1 MEKRDGRMVLLSAVL
16 LALASQISVGL
27 VTGSFNISLAVV
39 LLVVLR
45 FLFPALPVLGTAVL
59 AAPGVFLL
67 RCAAQ
72 WAGTGTPAGS
82 WAAYAPEMLF
92 YLTYGLLLDL
102 LLRRM
107 SLRPFPL
114 WGCGALM
121 GVDAAANL
129 VELAVR
135 LGAGAF
141 APEVLGRI
149 ALVAAARSL
158 VAWAAVRGLD
168 SYGIRVL
175 HREEGERYQSLLL
188 MTAALKSEVA
198 WMDKGTAL
206 IESTMNE
213 AYRLY
218 SRLRDEGADRQTVDA
233 ALTVAKDVHEVKKEY
248 FLLMRGISEALSE
261 EAPRD
266 GMDLGELL
274 EIMARSGGRTAR
286 AQGKQVSFTTVF
298 ADDFYTRS
306 HHCLMSILRNL
317 INNAVEAAGEGEA
330 HIALTEWSEGETCC
344 IQVADDCGGI
354 PQGRLEQIFTPG
366 FSSKINY
373 ETGAVNRGLG
383 LAIVRDLVEDSLS
396 GTIRVENRDGGAVFT
411 IRVPRERL
419 EGGDHAVLSD

>member
-1 MEKRDGRMVLLSAVL
+1 MKKRDGRMVVLSALL

-45 FLFPALPVLGTAVL
+45 FLFPALPVLVAAAL

-72 WAGTGTPAGS
+72 WAGGGTLAGC

-92 YLTYGLLLDL
+92 YLTYGLLLSL

-114 WGCGALM
+114 WGCLALV

-129 VELAVR
+129 AELAIR
-135 LGAGAF
+135 LGTGAF
-141 APEVLGRI
+141 APAVLGRI
-149 ALVAAARSL
+149 VLVGAARSL

-168 SYGIRVL
+168 SYGIQVL

-218 SRLRDEGADRQTVDA
+218 SQLRDGGADRKTVDA

-261 EAPRD
+261 ESPRD
-266 GMDLGELL
+266 GMNLGELM
-274 EIMARSGGRTAR
+274 EIMVRSGERTAR
-286 AQGKQVSFTTVF
+286 AQGKQVVFTANA
-298 ADDFYTRS
+298 ADNFYTRR
-306 HHCLMSILRNL
+306 HHCLMSIFRNL
-317 INNAVEAAGEGEA
+317 INNAVEAAGEGEIR
-330 HIALTEWSEGETCC
+330 IALTEWSEGENCC
-344 IQVADDCGGI
+344 FQVADNCGGI

-396 GTIRVENRDGGAVFT
+396 GTIQVENRDGGAVFT
-411 IRVPRERL
+411 ICVPRERL
-419 EGGDHAVLSD
+419 EGADHAVLSD